1 MNYNIQPLKIQI
13 KGVVKMT
20 LKELKNKN
28 ITCSEYLESL
38 INKGYKTVKEVLENE
53 KARI

>member
-1 MNYNIQPLKIQI
+1 
-13 KGVVKMT
+13 MT

-28 ITCSEYLESL
+28 ITCDEYLESL